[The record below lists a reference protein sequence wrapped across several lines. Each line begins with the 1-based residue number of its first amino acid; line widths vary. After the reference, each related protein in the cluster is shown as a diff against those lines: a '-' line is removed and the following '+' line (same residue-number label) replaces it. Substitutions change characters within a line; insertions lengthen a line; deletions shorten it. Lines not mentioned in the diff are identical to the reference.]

1 MKVRENSYEDITIG
15 PAHMQVREQTYWDD
29 ITEGMELPP
38 IPIELNWTEMAKQ
51 VSGSQ
56 DFNPLHHDVDFAR
69 SQGHGNPFMN
79 TRWHEGWFSRLLHDF
94 TGPEGWPRKFHM
106 EMRRT
111 NELGDKITFNGKVV
125 SKYEADGQHLADL
138 ELWIDNER
146 HPVPASI
153 ATATVWLPTRS

>member
-1 MKVRENSYEDITIG
+1 MRIRENNYEDITIG
-15 PAHMQVREQTYWDD
+15 PYHSQVREQTCWEDVE
-29 ITEGMELPP
+29 EGMDLPP
-38 IPIELNWTEMAKQ
+38 IEIQLDWTEMAKQ

-56 DFNPLHHDVDFAR
+56 DFNPLHHHVDYAR

-94 TGPEGWPRKFHM
+94 TGPEGWPRKFRM

-125 SKYEADGQHLADL
+125 NKYVADGEHRVDL

-146 HPVPASI
+146 HNGVSSI
-153 ATATVWLPTRS
+153 ATATVWLPARG